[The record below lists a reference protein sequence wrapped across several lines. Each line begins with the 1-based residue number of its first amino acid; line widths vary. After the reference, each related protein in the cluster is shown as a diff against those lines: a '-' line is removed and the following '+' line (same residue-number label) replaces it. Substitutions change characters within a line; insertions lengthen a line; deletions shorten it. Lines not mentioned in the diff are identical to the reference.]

1 MKNHAIEEDTRLLKA
16 RELVQF
22 LEQSNEEEALRIID
36 DITNVRSTEL
46 FNSIGHLTRNLHDSL
61 SGVDGGDNASNPTEF
76 DIPDAKE
83 RLTYVVTM
91 TEQAADKTLSVIEE
105 LLPRCDQLHDRSAR
119 LASIWR
125 RYAAGDM
132 PEDEFHSLS
141 DVIRTFLNQAEV
153 DSDEMRVKLK
163 EVLIAQEY
171 QDITGQV
178 IGRVIRLI
186 EDVELSL
193 MKVLRL
199 TGSDDEKRCDV
210 KSDACSGDELAGPQ
224 IPGHKSLTAVSGQDE
239 VDDLLSSLG
248 F

>member
-1 MKNHAIEEDTRLLKA
+1 MENHAIEEDTRLLKA
-16 RELVQF
+16 RQLVQF
-22 LEQSNEEEALRIID
+22 LEQSDEEAALQIID

-46 FNSIGHLTRNLHDSL
+46 FNSIGHLTRNLHNSL
-61 SGVDGGDNASNPTEF
+61 SGVGDGGKQLTEF

-83 RLTYVVTM
+83 RLNYVVTM

-119 LASIWR
+119 LVSIWN
-125 RYAAGDM
+125 RYASGDM
-132 PEDEFHSLS
+132 PEDEFHSMS
-141 DVIRTFLNQAEV
+141 DVIRKFLNKSEI

-186 EDVELSL
+186 EDVEVSL

-199 TGSDDEKRCDV
+199 TGIDDEKG
-210 KSDACSGDELAGPQ
+210 SDAKSSKCSEDELEGPQ